1 MQAETNNEGRVAAG
15 VHCGPAN
22 HSIET
27 STSGTSI
34 RYRFKRLM
42 TRHARSLGG
51 EDDGGGLAGIRKTAF
66 FGKDVR
72 IQRDPAPRAVKILY
86 QLGKR

>member
-1 MQAETNNEGRVAAG
+1 V
-15 VHCGPAN
+15 
-22 HSIET
+22 
-27 STSGTSI
+27 
-34 RYRFKRLM
+34 
-42 TRHARSLGG
+42 
-51 EDDGGGLAGIRKTAF
+51 LAGMRKTAF

>member
-1 MQAETNNEGRVAAG
+1 
-15 VHCGPAN
+15 
-22 HSIET
+22 
-27 STSGTSI
+27 
-34 RYRFKRLM
+34 M

-51 EDDGGGLAGIRKTAF
+51 EEDGGVLAGISKLF

-86 QLGKR
+86 QLVKR